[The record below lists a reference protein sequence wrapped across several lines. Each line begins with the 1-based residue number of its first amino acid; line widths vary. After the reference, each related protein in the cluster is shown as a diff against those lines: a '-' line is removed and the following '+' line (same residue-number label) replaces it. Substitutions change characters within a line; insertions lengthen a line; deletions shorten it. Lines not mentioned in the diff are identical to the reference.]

1 MSMKLKESLHK
12 IKQTW
17 NDISSVEMYTI
28 SQDTTN
34 ICYKYTKMIG
44 RGTFGVV
51 ILVEDILTNKKYALK
66 RVYQDSRYY
75 NRELD
80 MFKNIQHRNIVKLH
94 YYYYEEESV
103 KGKYLN
109 LLMEYFPNNME
120 ILIEDYKKNNKK
132 FIDTKRIESWCTQL
146 VSALEYMHDKR
157 ICHRDIKP
165 ANILLDS
172 TMDRVVLCDMGSAK
186 KIEDGGKNVPYVC
199 SRYYRS
205 PENIFGIETY
215 DCKIDVWSL
224 GCVMI
229 EIHSGEILFKGSS
242 NKEMMNKIFKIVKCS
257 EADLLEMGCEEK
269 GINGIGIREYIK
281 DIVKNDELIK
291 IYEEM
296 IIFNPE
302 KRSSAKKLSQIL
314 TSM

>member
-1 MSMKLKESLHK
+1 MKLEESLHK
-12 IKQTW
+12 IKQNW
-17 NDISSVEMYTI
+17 NDISSVKMYTP

-44 RGTFGVV
+44 RGTFGIV
-51 ILVEDILTNKKYALK
+51 ILVEDIFTNKKYALK

-80 MFKNIQHRNIVKLH
+80 IFKNIQHKNIVKLH
-94 YYYYEEESV
+94 YYYYEEESS

-109 LLMEYFPNNME
+109 LLMEYFPYSME
-120 ILIEDYKKNNKK
+120 ILIKDQKKNNNK
-132 FIDTKRIESWCTQL
+132 FEDTKRIKSWCKQL
-146 VSALEYMHDKR
+146 LSALEYIHNKR

-172 TMDRVVLCDMGSAK
+172 TMDRVVICDMGSAK
-186 KIEDGGKNVPYVC
+186 KIEDGGKNIPYVC

-242 NKEMMNKIFKIVKCS
+242 NKEMINKILKIVKCS
-257 EADLLEMGCEEK
+257 KADLLEMGCEDKE
-269 GINGIGIREYIK
+269 IQGIGIREYIK
-281 DIVKNDELIK
+281 DFVNDKVLVKL
-291 IYEEM
+291 YEEM

-314 TSM
+314 ATM